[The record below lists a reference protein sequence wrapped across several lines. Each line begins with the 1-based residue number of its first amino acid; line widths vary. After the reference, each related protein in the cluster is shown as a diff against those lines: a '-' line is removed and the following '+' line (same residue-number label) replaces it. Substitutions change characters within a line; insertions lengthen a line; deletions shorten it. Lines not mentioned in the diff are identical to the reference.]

1 MPIRCAAAD
10 RSTAVSIVRSG
21 RSCATSWRG
30 SLHHAVRH
38 AVMLLLGAGTLAAHA
53 ADAPGQVFRDL
64 LDHSPRVGAART
76 DEQGA
81 MERRDEVLRRAWTP
95 NLTLTAQ
102 TGKQT
107 YETESVPGTRR
118 DADSTTLRGTQL
130 LYDFGRSSRQVDE
143 AEAVIGQTAAVS
155 QATRDGVLL
164 EGLTAHWSAVRAR
177 AVLDYSRR
185 SEASVQNLTKIE
197 SSLVE
202 LGRGYESNVL
212 QAKVQLA
219 AAEARRVRADGA
231 LSIADARV
239 AAVFGTLAPA
249 VTYDQVAQPVAARLP
264 ASLEQAREAALK
276 HNRQLE
282 VGAYRSRALS
292 HRAASVQSREMLPR
306 LELVAERGRRNNWD
320 TTLDNSRVDD
330 KKLML
335 QLSWNF
341 NLGMAGL
348 SAKSAA
354 DQDLQASA
362 QREAETRD
370 LVLEQVA
377 IAWRNLLVAR
387 QNSETLANQVRI
399 AGKFFEMATA
409 ERQLGRRSLLDVLS
423 AEVSL
428 INAMSDLVSA
438 EVDGNI
444 AALTLLQAT
453 GQLDLDAV
461 HFVDARAALPDPSN
475 AAPR

>member
-1 MPIRCAAAD
+1 MPTCRTAAD
-10 RSTAVSIVRSG
+10 RLTVNLFQRAARRLAAG
-21 RSCATSWRG
+21 RRAA
-30 SLHHAVRH
+30 LPHAI
-38 AVMLLLGAGTLAAHA
+38 ALLLCAAPVAALAV
-53 ADAPGQVFRDL
+53 DAPGQVFRDL
-64 LDHSPRVGAART
+64 LDSSHRVAAART

-81 MERRDEVLRRAWTP
+81 MERRDEVFRRAWTP
-95 NLTLTAQ
+95 NLSLTAQ
-102 TGKQT
+102 AGDQHYQT
-107 YETESVPGTRR
+107 DSVPGTHRG
-118 DADSTTLRGTQL
+118 ADSTTLRGTQL
-130 LYDFGRSSRQVDE
+130 LFDFGRSAQQVDE
-143 AEAVIGQTAAVS
+143 ADAVIRQTRAVS
-155 QATRDGVLL
+155 KATRDGVLL

-177 AVLDYSRR
+177 EVLEYSRR

-239 AAVFGTLAPA
+239 AAVFGALAPK
-249 VTYDQVAQPVAARLP
+249 VDYGQVAQPIAERLP

-282 VGAYRSRALS
+282 VGTYRSQALS
-292 HRAASVQSREMLPR
+292 HRAASVQARELAPR
-306 LELVAERGRRNNWD
+306 LELVAERSQRNNWD
-320 TTLDNSRVDD
+320 TTMDNARVDD
-330 KKLML
+330 NKVML

-341 NLGMAGL
+341 NLGLAGS
-348 SAKSAA
+348 SASSAA
-354 DQDLQASA
+354 DRDLQASA

-377 IAWRNLLVAR
+377 ISWRNLLVAR
-387 QNSETLANQVRI
+387 QNTSTLANQVRI

-409 ERQLGRRSLLDVLS
+409 ERQMGRRTLLDVLS
-423 AEVSL
+423 AEVAL

-453 GQLDLDAV
+453 GQLDMDAV
-461 HFVDARAALPDPSN
+461 RFAEARTVLPDPTGI